1 MATVQQMA
9 LERALKKWDDPE
21 GSKDEILNF
30 FQGYWQGA
38 FDILSMFKEIV
49 NQGFNLDALN
59 FYIEKRLGEMS
70 SDKDEDSEC
79 QTIAL

>member
-9 LERALKKWDDPE
+9 LERALEKWSDPE

-49 NQGFNLDALN
+49 N
-59 FYIEKRLGEMS
+59 
-70 SDKDEDSEC
+70 
-79 QTIAL
+79 